1 MQFRDLISRL
11 DGLSE
16 DTIGTVPV
24 QLDQGSID
32 KLKSSNPTLYQQI
45 LRTNPELAMAMQSPV
60 AGSTATN
67 APQTPGATVAQG
79 TTGAI
84 APQGAPGQPTTSGN
98 TSSQIPDKQAPVG
111 SNEQQ
116 PMQGKR
122 PQESFDTFKNQM
134 DQVVEELTTE
144 EELSAEEKARK
155 QAEIRKKYI
164 DRVNSNPEFIND
176 PQFRSLKP
184 AQKQEILTDP
194 NIQPTARKFV
204 QAQRQL
210 DVFNSGKDQ
219 PTTRRDELL
228 VLKNQALAAH
238 QKANEK
244 PTPASAPAAAP
255 AAAPASA
262 PAAAPASAPAATNT
276 AKPAS
281 EPTAAPVAAP
291 EVVVKPEKPKFDLG
305 AGAWYDG
312 KEGDYDIQKGDT
324 LYKISKEKGVS
335 IDDLKK
341 FNNIDNV
348 NKIRAGAKLKTSA
361 PVVVPPEQQDVK
373 TDGDGPDQAT
383 RDAWRAQDMA
393 RLHKMA
399 NDELS
404 GTKTESIVR
413 LDSVVEE
420 LLNEAGTAT
429 MPVSNTD
436 NKSVWQSTK
445 DTVGKGVD
453 AVSNT
458 IPQPVKDVASKVANH
473 PVTKYVGKAAGPAL
487 TVLSAP
493 SIPTDARQAYELS
506 DKGDS
511 VGAWLKGGQ
520 AALNTAALGTT
531 AAMAFPPATVPA
543 AIATGVLGATSLGLN
558 AAEMA
563 RDKWFP
569 YKGKDT
575 ADVKSKSA
583 NEELNRV
590 LTLTQ
595 YKVGK

>member
-45 LRTNPELAMAMQSPV
+45 LRSNPELAMAMQTPV

-67 APQTPGATVAQG
+67 APVTPGATVAQG
-79 TTGAI
+79 TTGTI

-98 TSSQIPDKQAPVG
+98 TSSQIPDKPAPVG
-111 SNEQQ
+111 SNDQQ

-134 DQVVEELTTE
+134 GQVVEELTTE
-144 EELSAEEKARK
+144 ELSAEEKAK
-155 QAEIRKKYI
+155 QQAERRKKYI
-164 DRVNSNPEFIND
+164 DRVNSNPEFVND

-184 AQKQEILTDP
+184 AQKLEILSDP
-194 NIQPTARKFV
+194 TIQPTVRQYVRV
-204 QAQRQL
+204 QREL
-210 DVFNSGKDQ
+210 DAFNSGKDQ
-219 PTTRRDELL
+219 PTERRDELL
-228 VLKNQALAAH
+228 IKKNQALAAH

-244 PTPASAPAAAP
+244 PASAP
-255 AAAPASA
+255 AAPASA
-262 PAAAPASAPAATNT
+262 PAAPAAPASAPAA
-276 AKPAS
+276 P
-281 EPTAAPVAAP
+281 AAPA
-291 EVVVKPEKPKFDLG
+291 VVKPEKPKFNLG

-341 FNNIDNV
+341 FNNIDNI

-361 PVVVPPEQQDVK
+361 PVAVPPADQEVKADDAVPAASASRSLDAPAVKPDTGVDRATLDKWHAEQV
-373 TDGDGPDQAT
+373 
-383 RDAWRAQDMA
+383 A
-393 RLHKMA
+393 RIKKLA
-399 NDELS
+399 NDELT

-429 MPVSNTD
+429 MPASAD

-453 AVSNT
+453 AVSNA
-458 IPQPVKDVASKVANH
+458 IPQSVKDVVTKVANN
-473 PVTKYVGKAAGPAL
+473 PVTKFAGKAAGPAL
-487 TVLSAP
+487 TALSVP
-493 SIPTDARQAYELS
+493 TIPTDARQAYELS
-506 DKGDS
+506 DKGDK

-531 AAMAFPPATVPA
+531 AAMVAPPLTVPA
-543 AIATGVLGATSLGLN
+543 GIATGVLGATSLGLS

-569 YKGKDT
+569 YQGKET